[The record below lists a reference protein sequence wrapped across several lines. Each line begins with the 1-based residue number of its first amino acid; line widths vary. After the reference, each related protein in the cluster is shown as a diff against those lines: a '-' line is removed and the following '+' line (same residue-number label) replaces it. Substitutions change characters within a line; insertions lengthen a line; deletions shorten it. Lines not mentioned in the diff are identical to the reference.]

1 MTEHVKSYYAAS
13 ANPHAPYPTLTEQL
27 ECDVCVIGAGY
38 TGLSSALHLV
48 EKGYKV
54 VLLDRAR
61 HPRFHIG
68 ESLLPANLPLFERLG
83 VAVPSNPWTGKGA
96 APPSLADACESAI
109 QGEIENVA
117 LYDRLI
123 PMIEDPAARQV
134 MENLQAASRERHLPA
149 FRRCLERER
158 GRGS

>member
-54 VLLDRAR
+54 VVL
-61 HPRFHIG
+61 
-68 ESLLPANLPLFERLG
+68 E
-83 VAVPSNPWTGKGA
+83 
-96 APPSLADACESAI
+96 
-109 QGEIENVA
+109 
-117 LYDRLI
+117 
-123 PMIEDPAARQV
+123 AARV
-134 MENLQAASRERHLPA
+134 GFGAS
-149 FRRCLERER
+149 
-158 GRGS
+158 GRNGGQIVNSATSTP